1 MYPTLLSLG
10 PFHFHSYAVFLSAGF
25 LTAVLLI
32 VRDNY
37 RQPNPYPITPIGGL
51 WVFLGGLFG
60 ARLYYIVQ
68 YGDPARWFEASYL
81 WSGGLVFY
89 GGALGGAL
97 GAIVYLLIVRAP
109 IVPVGDLALSYVPLA
124 HAIARVGCFLN
135 GCCWGA
141 TTQMPWG
148 VTFPTP
154 TLPWRQHLDEGL
166 LASGATRSLPVHPSQ
181 LYESGSLLI
190 IFFILRYF
198 YRRPH
203 PQGSIMLGYLFCYG
217 AARIV
222 VEAFRGDSA
231 RHVLNMTVSQYVALG
246 MMATALTLALLL
258 RFTFWRAYFS
268 GAVNL
273 ESADSTAEPA
283 SPEPKALDSTP

>member
-37 RQPNPYPITPIGGL
+37 RQANPYPITPIGGL

-60 ARLYYIVQ
+60 ARLYYIIQ

-89 GGALGGAL
+89 GGAIGGAL
-97 GAIVYLLIVRAP
+97 GAIIYLLLVRAP
-109 IVPVGDLALSYVPLA
+109 IVPVGDLSISYVPLA
-124 HAIARVGCFLN
+124 HAIARLGCFLN
-135 GCCWGA
+135 GCCWGSM
-141 TTQMPWG
+141 TNLPWG
-148 VTFPTP
+148 LTFPAP
-154 TLPWRQHLDEGL
+154 TLPWRHHLDQGL
-166 LASGATRSLPVHPSQ
+166 LASGAERSLPVHPSQ

-203 PQGSIMLGYLFCYG
+203 PPGSIMLGYLLCYG
-217 AARIV
+217 IARFF
-222 VEAFRGDSA
+222 VEAFRGDST
-231 RHVLNMTVSQYVALG
+231 RHLLQMTVSQYVALG
-246 MMATALTLALLL
+246 MITTAITIGLLLHATLWRKFYEKPSAPEQETLAK
-258 RFTFWRAYFS
+258 
-268 GAVNL
+268 GIP
-273 ESADSTAEPA
+273 ST
-283 SPEPKALDSTP
+283 D